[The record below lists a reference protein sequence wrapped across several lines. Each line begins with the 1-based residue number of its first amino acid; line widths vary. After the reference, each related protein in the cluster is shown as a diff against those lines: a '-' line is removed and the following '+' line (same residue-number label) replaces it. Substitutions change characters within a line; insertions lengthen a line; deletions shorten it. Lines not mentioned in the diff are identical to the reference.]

1 MPNPDFRRRTR
12 AGWSLPLLAAWLCL
26 LGGSPGSAA
35 AQTTIYESRGKSG
48 PVFSDQPS
56 PDAKPVNVA
65 PGNVVESPQPVAKPA
80 PQPAAAPPP
89 YRSLAIAA
97 PQDRGTVHTN
107 TGAFDVSLRI
117 SPGLRSASG
126 DRVVLMLDGT
136 ALPKTYRSTSIRV
149 TENDWR
155 AADAAGS
162 MHTLQALVVDGA
174 GRVLIESSP
183 VLFYAQRTVVGSG
196 RRR

>member
-1 MPNPDFRRRTR
+1 MPSASVHPR
-12 AGWSLPLLAAWLCL
+12 APTCWPALWLCL
-26 LGGSPGSAA
+26 AA
-35 AQTTIYESRGKSG
+35 AAGSSGAVAQATIYESRGKDG

-56 PDAKPVNVA
+56 PGATPVTVG
-65 PGNVVESPQPVAKPA
+65 PTNVVQSPKAPAKPA
-80 PQPAAAPPP
+80 PAADAAPPAS

-117 SPGLRSASG
+117 SPGLRSGSG
-126 DRVVLMLDGT
+126 DRVVLVLDGAT
-136 ALPKTYRSTSIRV
+136 LPKTYRSTSIRV

-155 AADAAGS
+155 SADAAGS
-162 MHTLQALVVDGA
+162 MHTLQALVVDSA
-174 GRVLIESSP
+174 GRVLVESSP